1 MKHRRVSNR
10 RIKQILGEILYED
23 MHTESHNS
31 DNDQTLVEKKKQSN
45 RDMNPGLDIDSE
57 NK

>member
-10 RIKQILGEILYED
+10 RIKQMLGEIIYDD
-23 MHTESHNS
+23 MHTESHNR
-31 DNDQTLVEKKKQSN
+31 DNDQALIEKSKQSN
-45 RDMNPGLDIDSE
+45 RDMTPNINIDSE